1 MADRVG
7 KPAAAGSV
15 APLDQLPAGELARKL
30 AESQQMIA
38 RFSRENERLA
48 NQNEQLTGSKQIVA
62 NDYKG
67 EGFCWEPFCVEIS
80 PALVDRCS
88 QMPGLTVSTSCTSNK
103 PHSLRLQYVQLVRK
117 QERAAEWTG

>member
-1 MADRVG
+1 MADHVG
-7 KPAAAGSV
+7 KAAAV
-15 APLDQLPAGELARKL
+15 DQLPPGELARKL

-67 EGFCWEPFCVEIS
+67 EGCCWEGFCMRRS
-80 PALVDRCS
+80 PTHLDTCR
-88 QMPGLTVSTSCTSNK
+88 LTS
-103 PHSLRLQYVQLVRK
+103 
-117 QERAAEWTG
+117 G

>member
-1 MADRVG
+1 MAERMGQG
-7 KPAAAGSV
+7 KAAAPAPAAP
-15 APLDQLPAGELARKL
+15 PLEQLPVGELARKL

-67 EGFCWEPFCVEIS
+67 GF
-80 PALVDRCS
+80 L
-88 QMPGLTVSTSCTSNK
+88 MPNV
-103 PHSLRLQYVQLVRK
+103 RLLLK
-117 QERAAEWTG
+117 L

>member
-1 MADRVG
+1 MAERMG
-7 KPAAAGSV
+7 KSAAATSP
-15 APLDQLPAGELARKL
+15 PLEQLPAGELARKL

-67 EGFCWEPFCVEIS
+67 GF
-80 PALVDRCS
+80 
-88 QMPGLTVSTSCTSNK
+88 SC
-103 PHSLRLQYVQLVRK
+103 
-117 QERAAEWTG
+117 

>member
-1 MADRVG
+1 MLRSSKDMAERSG
-7 KPAAAGSV
+7 KTAAGPSP
-15 APLDQLPAGELARKL
+15 PLEQLPVGELARKL

-67 EGFCWEPFCVEIS
+67 N
-80 PALVDRCS
+80 
-88 QMPGLTVSTSCTSNK
+88 TV
-103 PHSLRLQYVQLVRK
+103 
-117 QERAAEWTG
+117 

>member
-1 MADRVG
+1 MADHVG
-7 KPAAAGSV
+7 KAAAV
-15 APLDQLPAGELARKL
+15 DQLPPGELARKL

-67 EGFCWEPFCVEIS
+67 EGCCWEPFCMRTS
-80 PALVDRCS
+80 PAYVD
-88 QMPGLTVSTSCTSNK
+88 SC
-103 PHSLRLQYVQLVRK
+103 RLK
-117 QERAAEWTG
+117 AG